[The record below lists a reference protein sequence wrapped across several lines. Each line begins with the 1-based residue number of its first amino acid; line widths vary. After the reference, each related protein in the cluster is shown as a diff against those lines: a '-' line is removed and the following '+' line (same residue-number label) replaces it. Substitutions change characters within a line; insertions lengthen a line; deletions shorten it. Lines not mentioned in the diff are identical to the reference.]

1 MRIRPCLSKL
11 LSASLL
17 LGILASS
24 SLACTTITSLIA
36 GPAPAPTAAPEPSP
50 TPQPPPAGSLAP
62 AERAKFFVILQSNN
76 SGVLD
81 RFYPVREHL
90 EGLGYPV
97 DILLNPSAYGDVD
110 LILFGDMACY
120 DAIDDLKA
128 VLAGKLKIDHLTRVR
143 FDPSDLRYNSTSIVI
158 QIKSIDLFDPNL

>member
-81 RFYPVREHL
+81 KFYPVPGHL

-97 DILLNPSAYGDVD
+97 VIFLTPSA
-110 LILFGDMACY
+110 
-120 DAIDDLKA
+120 
-128 VLAGKLKIDHLTRVR
+128 
-143 FDPSDLRYNSTSIVI
+143 
-158 QIKSIDLFDPNL
+158 